1 MSYAPLEWDD
11 FADAAATVS
20 PGTPL
25 SLTQLENIRRMVEKL
40 RSYNASASLMSDAA
54 LADVLRGHVLDSL
67 TLLPLIRRANLHE
80 GRLVDVGTGGGFPG
94 LVLAIAEPAL
104 RVTLMDATRKK
115 TAYLERACEELGLDV
130 DVLHA
135 RAEDAAHDPALRES
149 FDIAVCRAL
158 GPWPVVLELT
168 LPLCATGGVLL
179 GQRGYDASSEAV
191 AHTETAALLGGRVV
205 GIEQVGVETGLENRH
220 VITVEKVESTP
231 PRYPRKAGIPA
242 KRPLI

>member
-25 SLTQLENIRRMVEKL
+25 SLTQLESIRRMVEML
-40 RSYNASASLMSDAA
+40 RSCNASASLMSDAA

-67 TLLPLIRRANLHE
+67 TLLPLIRRVNLHE

-104 RVTLMDATRKK
+104 CVTLMDATRKK

-130 DVLHA
+130 AVLHS

-149 FDIAVCRAL
+149 FDIGVCRAL

-168 LPLCATGGVLL
+168 LPFCTTGGVLL

-191 AHTETAALLGGRVV
+191 AHAETAALLGGRVAGV
-205 GIEQVGVETGLENRH
+205 EQVGVETGLENRY

-231 PRYPRKAGIPA
+231 IRYPRKAGIPV

>member
-1 MSYAPLEWDD
+1 
-11 FADAAATVS
+11 
-20 PGTPL
+20 
-25 SLTQLENIRRMVEKL
+25 MVEML
-40 RSYNASASLMSDAA
+40 RSSNASASLMSDAA

-67 TLLPLIRRANLHE
+67 TLLPLIRRANLRD

-130 DVLHA
+130 EVLHV

-149 FDIAVCRAL
+149 FDVAVCRAL

-168 LPLCATGGVLL
+168 LPFCRTGGMLL
-179 GQRGYDASSEAV
+179 GQRGSDASSEAV
-191 AHTETAALLGGRVV
+191 AHVETVRLLGGRVV
-205 GIEQVGVETGLENRH
+205 GVEQVGIETGLENRH
-220 VITVEKVESTP
+220 VIAVEKVESTP